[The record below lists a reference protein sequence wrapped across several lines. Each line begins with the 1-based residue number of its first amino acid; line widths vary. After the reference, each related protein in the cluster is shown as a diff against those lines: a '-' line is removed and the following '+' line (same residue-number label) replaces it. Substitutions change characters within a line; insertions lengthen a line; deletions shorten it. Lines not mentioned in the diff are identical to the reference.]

1 MNFDFNY
8 YPRINKDKI
17 ILNIYFIDIDLDAY
31 YFFVIN
37 NDFSKRHETKIDEG
51 AWENY
56 QLHEIPNLHFKED
69 CTKMDDIS
77 LILIRFAFYQTNAVF
92 KFKPVFIGILDSL
105 RFSALLC
112 SNFL

>member
-17 ILNIYFIDIDLDAY
+17 ILNIYFIDLDLDAY

-51 AWENY
+51 AWEDY
-56 QLHEIPNLHFKED
+56 QLHENRT
-69 CTKMDDIS
+69 CTSKKTAPKWMTFH
-77 LILIRFAFYQTNAVF
+77 LF
-92 KFKPVFIGILDSL
+92 
-105 RFSALLC
+105 
-112 SNFL
+112 